1 VVKEYFKKYTAEIKM
16 DDISGPPVSV
26 GETLRQHLKQKG
38 YLSQREMGQEELS
51 YVYWIVEFVQM
62 KKDVKKEYLDEVID
76 PKHLQLNKQYL
87 EDRIK
92 EL

>member
-1 VVKEYFKKYTAEIKM
+1 MVEY
-16 DDISGPPVSV
+16 
-26 GETLRQHLKQKG
+26 
-38 YLSQREMGQEELS
+38 
-51 YVYWIVEFVQM
+51 VQL

-92 EL
+92 ELY

>member
-1 VVKEYFKKYTAEIKM
+1 M
-16 DDISGPPVSV
+16 S
-26 GETLRQHLKQKG
+26 
-38 YLSQREMGQEELS
+38 QEELS
-51 YVYWIVEFVQM
+51 YVYWMVEFVQM